1 MQDISQM
8 NVENIV
14 SRCSSMFW
22 SGWYVGLCVCL
33 SLSLCVLLFSAYV
46 AASSLL
52 TVLACC
58 AAGSMQLLVCL
69 SRPTAAHH
77 CCGFAAVGR
86 AGWKYRLITAAVACE
101 CGQCHI
107 VGIRTLT
114 LILWHWCWHY
124 QWHCRLTNCV
134 CVIDRCRRYS
144 YVAVPGGWSSV
155 RASDSDV
162 DHTQLLTDSEILH
175 ALNQTTP
182 LAHLNRRQV
191 TFPHCTC

>member
-22 SGWYVGLCVCL
+22 SGWYVGLCVCV
-33 SLSLCVLLFSAYV
+33 SLSLCVLLFSA
-46 AASSLL
+46 SSLL
-52 TVLACC
+52 TVVAHLSVCLVQLPHTT
-58 AAGSMQLLVCL
+58 AAGLLL
-69 SRPTAAHH
+69 WA
-77 CCGFAAVGR
+77 GR
-86 AGWKYRLITAAVACE
+86 AGNIDWLLQQWRAN
-101 CGQCHI
+101 
-107 VGIRTLT
+107 VGSATLSALT